1 MKRILL
7 LSTGGTIASRPGA
20 DGLEPE
26 MSGQELLSCLGD
38 LSGRFQVEV
47 RQIMSLDSSNVQA
60 EEWKIMARSVYET
73 SRISTALSSPTAPI
87 PWPIPRRC

>member
-60 EEWKIMARSVYET
+60 EEWKIMARSVYENLEDFDGFIIT
-73 SRISTALSSPTAPI
+73 HGTDTMA
-87 PWPIPRRC
+87 

>member
-60 EEWKIMARSVYET
+60 EEWKIMARSVYE
-73 SRISTALSSPTAPI
+73 RISTALSLPTAPT
-87 PWPIPRRC
+87 PWHTPPPC